1 MDIQFIRRSNSL
13 TDVNRSYRMEDGRLT
28 PMRSLR
34 SSRFL
39 RSPRP
44 PRSPAL
50 AGAEGRPS

>member
-1 MDIQFIRRSNSL
+1 MDNQFIRRSNSL

-28 PMRSLR
+28 PMRSLH